1 MHWSYRTILTIYD
14 AGPDRPPS
22 QDAEAVITLSRQCEE
37 RLRSEAGMSTLAFGG
52 RGLGRRL

>member
-1 MHWSYRTILTIYD
+1 MHLVVPDDLTIYD

-22 QDAEAVITLSRQCEE
+22 QDAETVITLSRQCEE

>member
-1 MHWSYRTILTIYD
+1 
-14 AGPDRPPS
+14 
-22 QDAEAVITLSRQCEE
+22 VITLSRQCEE